1 MMRRSCRLH
10 SATNASARIARW
22 RGYRVLSAS
31 VVPLGAIFFSWLM
44 WLGLRI
50 GRQGDCGAVIE
61 AEAIQWLK
69 VERAS
74 GTPWRAAICSI
85 R

>member
-1 MMRRSCRLH
+1 MARRSCRLH

-31 VVPLGAIFFSWLM
+31 VVPLGLLAAIFFSWLV

-50 GRQGDCGAVIE
+50 GRRGDCGAVIE
-61 AEAIQWLK
+61 AGAIQ
-69 VERAS
+69 
-74 GTPWRAAICSI
+74 
-85 R
+85 